1 MNPRLAAY
9 WEERKRLVD
18 QTLDELLPREG
29 RLAEAVR
36 YSVFA
41 GGKRLRPIL
50 AIMGYEL
57 AGGEDLEHVLP
68 VAAALEMIHTFSL
81 IHDDL
86 PAIDNDDFRRGKPS
100 SHKAFGE
107 ALAILAGDALLAHA
121 FRVLAEA
128 PLQPPVK
135 VRVLQEITQAIG
147 FGGVIDGET
156 ADVLAEKEAWEPT
169 EELVRYIHSRKTG
182 ALIRGSLVSGA
193 IAAGAEELE
202 PFRRVGEGL
211 GLLFQITDDILDVVG
226 DPQKLG
232 KAVRKDDA
240 KCTWVRVFG
249 LERAK
254 EDAERMAEELK
265 RAAREAW
272 GSRAERLVDLIDF
285 VLTRTY

>member
-1 MNPRLAAY
+1 MKPELAAY

-18 QTLDELLPREG
+18 EALDRLLPREG

-57 AGGEDLEHVLP
+57 GGGRDPEPVLP

-86 PAIDNDDFRRGKPS
+86 PAIDNDDLRRGKPT
-100 SHKAFGE
+100 SHRVFGE
-107 ALAILAGDALLAHA
+107 AMAILAGDALLAHA
-121 FRVLAEA
+121 FWTLAHSSLA
-128 PLQPPVK
+128 PEVK
-135 VRVLQEITQAIG
+135 VEVMREITDAIG

-156 ADVLAEKEAWEPT
+156 VDVLAEKEGWEPT
-169 EELVRYIHSRKTG
+169 EELVRFIHSRKTG
-182 ALIRGSLVSGA
+182 ALIRASLVSGGIVA
-193 IAAGAEELE
+193 QDERLE
-202 PFRRVGEGL
+202 PYREVGEGL
-211 GLLFQITDDILDVVG
+211 GLLFQITDDILDAEG
-226 DPQKLG
+226 DPEKVG

-254 EDAERMAEELK
+254 EDARRIASQLK
-265 RAAREAW
+265 GKALEAW
-272 GSRAERLVDLIDF
+272 GERAGALVELIDF
-285 VLTRTY
+285 VATRTF